1 MDIAEHELGQFL
13 AAVNN
18 DQLRTWQ
25 RRRTCE
31 ELRSLV
37 MRRLELLDDADV
49 EVTV

>member
-37 MRRLELLDDADV
+37 MRRLEMLDEEGV
-49 EVTV
+49 ELVA

>member
-25 RRRTCE
+25 RRRACE

-37 MRRLELLDDADV
+37 MRRLELLDEEGV
-49 EVTV
+49 ELVA

>member
-1 MDIAEHELGQFL
+1 MDITEHELGQFL
-13 AAVNN
+13 DTVNN

-25 RRRTCE
+25 RQRTCE

-37 MRRLELLDDADV
+37 TRRLELLDDADV